1 MENLLEE
8 LINQFGYWA
17 IVFLIAI
24 ENIFPPIPSEVILTF
39 GGFMTAH
46 SEMSIFGV
54 VVASTVGSVAG
65 ALVLYYIGSILGQ
78 ERMKKL
84 INRYGKWLRVTETD
98 IEKAYQWFDKYG
110 GWTVFFCRFVPL
122 IRSLISVPAGM
133 AKMSMPL
140 FLLLTTVGTIIWNI
154 ILVYLGASVGENW
167 EDIVGIMDVYSNVA
181 YLIIAILGIAFLVW
195 FFYFRPKKKA
205 KRS

>member
-46 SEMSIFGV
+46 SAMSIFGV

-140 FLLLTTVGTIIWNI
+140 FLLLTTVGTLIWNI

-167 EDIVGIMDVYSNVA
+167 EDIVGIMDV
-181 YLIIAILGIAFLVW
+181 ILMLHT
-195 FFYFRPKKKA
+195 
-205 KRS
+205 